1 MIRSQ
6 VKGRAVL
13 SFLTAVA
20 IALKEIDRTRH
31 LPDVPDPYRRVE
43 AEIQSFCL
51 VLQEHQNLTDD
62 EWRDLEGMRDVL
74 RRLYDD
80 ADFVMLDPS
89 TQTPH

>member
-20 IALKEIDRTRH
+20 IALKEIGRTQH

-43 AEIQSFCL
+43 AEIQSFFL
-51 VLQEHQNLTDD
+51 VLREHQNLTVD
-62 EWRDLEGMRDVL
+62 EWRDLEGMRDVF
-74 RRLYDD
+74 RQLYDE
-80 ADFVMLDPS
+80 ADLVMLDPS
-89 TQTPH
+89 METPH